1 MDNFKA
7 PSSVKTATMISQ
19 IILIIWAWLL
29 LFSSLFQNNIVSN
42 MSGGQLDS
50 SSEKVVLYSAIIM
63 CIANVAITAANALI
77 SKGKGVY
84 MPLTISAA
92 ATAVLPGAVYCS
104 NVIQSMQM
112 TLLGADKVAQVNIY
126 ANVVNI
132 LSWPLY
138 GAAIMTIAAS
148 AVYAYAKNHS
158 APENAPE
165 NGTVPETETEPEK
178 A

>member
-7 PSSVKTATMISQ
+7 PGSVKISTMISQ
-19 IILIIWAWLL
+19 VILIIWAWLL

-158 APENAPE
+158 APEN
-165 NGTVPETETEPEK
+165 GTVPETETEPEK

>member
-7 PSSVKTATMISQ
+7 PGSVKTATMISQ

-148 AVYAYAKNHS
+148 AVYAYSKNHS
-158 APENAPE
+158 TPESIPE
-165 NGTVPETETEPEK
+165 KENIPETQPERT
-178 A
+178 

>member
-1 MDNFKA
+1 
-7 PSSVKTATMISQ
+7 
-19 IILIIWAWLL
+19 
-29 LFSSLFQNNIVSN
+29 

-165 NGTVPETETEPEK
+165 KENIPETQPERT
-178 A
+178 

>member
-7 PSSVKTATMISQ
+7 PRSVKTAAMISQ
-19 IILIIWAWLL
+19 IILIVWAWLL

-42 MSGGQLDS
+42 MSDGQLDVS
-50 SSEKVVLYSAIIM
+50 GEKVVLYSAIIM

-77 SKGKGVY
+77 SKGKAVY
-84 MPLTISAA
+84 MPLTVSAA

-104 NVIQSMQM
+104 NAIQTMQL
-112 TLLGADKVAQVNIY
+112 TLLGVDKVAQMSIY
-126 ANVVNI
+126 ASVVNI

-158 APENAPE
+158 VPENE
-165 NGTVPETETEPEK
+165 KISETEPERT
-178 A
+178 